1 MIRSYLRK
9 AFEEGTMI
17 SDFNLRSA
25 AFLGAPAH
33 LLFYFLFKYG
43 FHLPYENF
51 YLRLVATLLLFFVL
65 FKKKLPEPLGKLFP
79 YYWHFSI
86 IFVLPFI
93 FTFNLLMNNF
103 HELWLYWEIFM
114 LFILITYV
122 PNWLIFLLDLFI
134 GVVAAVV
141 MFLFLSGGLVL
152 DPQFDIQLYS
162 IVIFFTVVA
171 GYIFSYSN
179 KKGQLALEKNAAL
192 QALAVGI
199 AHEMRNPLGQ
209 VRYNLEAIQD
219 ALPVYY
225 PGKSVHQ
232 IDEDVLE
239 KVYAGIAQGQMAL
252 HRGVQVID
260 MILEEVKNE
269 VPYSSAFTYLS
280 AAIVTR
286 QALDEYAYESDE
298 ERRKIQI
305 SVEDDFMFKGVESMY
320 VFVLFNLVMNALYF
334 LRLYSKGGIFITISR
349 GERMNSVLVRDTGPG
364 IGKENLARIF
374 DTFFKSGKKGG
385 TGLGLAYCKRAMH
398 LFGGD
403 ITCDS
408 VQGKYTEFT
417 LSFPVLGEN
426 ELSNYEE
433 QLYRDNRE
441 AFTGKRLLLA
451 DHDEEHREMIKSM
464 LKPLGLEIDIA
475 EDGGIAFE
483 KISSGH
489 YDLLLCEMA
498 LPVYDGFR
506 LTALL
511 TVSGGMNL
519 KLPIVTYSSEP
530 AYLYCGRAGK
540 TGISVLLS
548 KPLMLQPLVSGL
560 SAALR
565 MKTEMSERKDL
576 SHKNV
581 LLVDD
586 SSVNRIAVKA
596 MLLQLGIG
604 SVVEAANGVDAL
616 DILEK
621 TPLDLLLLDIQM
633 PVIDGLEVAKRLRKG
648 DSINRSIPIIAMSG
662 ESDRTVIQEA
672 IRSGMNAYLV
682 KPVDRLIMQQKILQA
697 L

>member
-25 AFLGAPAH
+25 ALLGAPAH
-33 LLFYFLFKYG
+33 IIFYFLFKYG

-51 YLRLVATLLLFFVL
+51 YLRLAATLLSFFVL
-65 FKKKLPEPLGKLFP
+65 FRKKLPERLRKLFP

-114 LFILITYV
+114 LFILITYI
-122 PNWLIFLLDLFI
+122 PNWLIFLVDLFI
-134 GVVAAVV
+134 GVVAAIV
-141 MFLFLSGGLVL
+141 MFLFLSRGLVL

-162 IVIFFTVVA
+162 IVILFTVVA

-179 KKGQLALEKNAAL
+179 KKGQLALERNAAL

-209 VRYNLEAIQD
+209 VRYSLEAIQE
-219 ALPVYY
+219 ALPVDC
-225 PGKSVHQ
+225 PGETVHQ
-232 IDEDVLE
+232 VDEDVLE
-239 KVYAGIAQGQMAL
+239 RIYAGIAQGQMAL
-252 HRGVQVID
+252 NRGVQVID

-280 AAIVTR
+280 AATVTR

-298 ERRKIQI
+298 ERRKIRF
-305 SVEDDFMFKGVESMY
+305 STEDDFMFKGVESMY
-320 VFVLFNLVMNALYF
+320 VFVIFNLVMNALYF
-334 LRLYSKGGIFITISR
+334 LRLYPKGGIFISISR
-349 GERMNSVLVRDTGPG
+349 GERMNSILVRDTGPG

-374 DTFFKSGKKGG
+374 DTFYTSGKKGG

-408 VQGKYTEFT
+408 VQGEYTEFN
-417 LSFPVLGEN
+417 LRFPVLGDD
-426 ELSNYEE
+426 ELTNYEE

-441 AFTGKRLLLA
+441 AFIGKRLLLA
-451 DHDEEHREMIKSM
+451 DHEEEHREKIKRM
-464 LKPLGLEIDIA
+464 LTPLGLQIEIA
-475 EDGGIAFE
+475 EDGGKAFE
-483 KISSGH
+483 MISSGD

-498 LPVYDGFR
+498 LPVYDGYR
-506 LTALL
+506 LAALL
-511 TVSGGMNL
+511 NGSGGVNL
-519 KLPIVTYSSEP
+519 RLPTVTYSSEP
-530 AYLYCGRAGK
+530 AFLYCGRAGK

-548 KPLMLQPLVSGL
+548 KPLMLQPLVSAL
-560 SAALR
+560 SSALR

-596 MLLQLGIG
+596 MLRQLGIG

-616 DILEK
+616 AILAK
-621 TPLDLLLLDIQM
+621 TPIDLLLLDIQM
-633 PVIDGLEVAKRLRKG
+633 PVLDGLEVAKQLRKG
-648 DSINRSIPIIAMSG
+648 NSINKSIPIIAMSG

-682 KPVDRLIMQQKILQA
+682 KPVERLIMQQKILQA